1 MKSSHR
7 HELKTNELAEWL
19 SNLPQWAKENR
30 TIIIGTLVLILAAG
44 GLYFWQV
51 YAKNAASVRRHH
63 RFTNLINQLS
73 LSKVQVLQAHSQGR
87 DLSYILFQPAENLK
101 TFAQNANDG
110 QMAALALIKRAD
122 ALRTELHYRLETVA
136 KQDLVAQINRAKLS
150 YTEAIQKASSN
161 PSLIAVATFGL
172 GLCEEELGNF
182 DQAAQIYRDIA
193 TSPNFKGTVAKTAAE
208 HRLDTMA
215 DYKGKV
221 VFKPSPKPPIPPSVG
236 DQVKATDANLPAEIN
251 LLTDV
256 NLPIDVNLV
265 PQAPNSIPAVPDTN
279 LEVQTPNKVSDVAE
293 TNQPGK
299 PSTR

>member
-30 TIIIGTLVLILAAG
+30 ITIIGALVLIVAAG

-51 YAKNAASVRRHH
+51 YAKNAASIRRHH

-87 DLSYILFQPAENLK
+87 DLSFLLFQPAENLK
-101 TFAQNANDG
+101 TFAQNTNDK
-110 QMAALALIKRAD
+110 QMAALAFIKRAE
-122 ALRTELHYRLETVA
+122 AFRAELHYRLETVA

-150 YTEAIQKASSN
+150 YTEAIQKAPSN
-161 PSLIAVATFGL
+161 PSLMAAATLGL

-182 DQAAQIYRDIA
+182 EQAAQIYRNIT
-193 TSPNFKGTVAKTAAE
+193 TSPNFEGTVAKTAAE
-208 HRLDTMA
+208 HRLETMA

-221 VFKPSPKPPIPPSVG
+221 VFKPSPEPKPPISSDVVDLQIPTEV
-236 DQVKATDANLPAEIN
+236 NLPAEIN
-251 LLTDV
+251 LPTDA

-265 PQAPNSIPAVPDTN
+265 PQAPNSIPAVPDPN
-279 LEVQTPNKVSDVAE
+279 LELQTPNSVPDSAE
-293 TNQPGK
+293 NNQPGK
-299 PSTR
+299 

>member
-19 SNLPQWAKENR
+19 GNLPQWAKENR
-30 TIIIGTLVLILAAG
+30 ITIIGALVLIVVAG

-51 YAKNAASVRRHH
+51 YAKNVASVRKHH

-87 DLSYILFQPAENLK
+87 DLSFLLFQPAENLK

-110 QMAALALIKRAD
+110 QMAALALIKRAE
-122 ALRTELHYRLETVA
+122 ALRAELHYRLETVA

-150 YTEAIQKASSN
+150 YTEAIQKAPSN
-161 PSLIAVATFGL
+161 PSLIAAATFGL

-182 DQAAQIYRDIA
+182 EQATQIYRNIT
-193 TSPNFKGTVAKTAAE
+193 TSPNFEGTVAKTAAE
-208 HRLDTMA
+208 HRLETMA

-221 VFKPSPKPPIPPSVG
+221 VFKPSPKPKLPVPPDVI
-236 DQVKATDANLPAEIN
+236 DQIKPTEVNLPAEIN
-251 LLTDV
+251 LPADA
-256 NLPIDVNLV
+256 NLPIDVDLV
-265 PQAPNSIPAVPDTN
+265 PQAPNTVP
-279 LEVQTPNKVSDVAE
+279 DVAE

-299 PSTR
+299 